1 MTTATAATAARSDAI
16 WLHAANYNVAPL
28 NTKLADRVPE
38 LKRGL
43 QSGIPA
49 YPDMNRDNFYD
60 IELPNGWAYIHI
72 RDDKHTVYLVAYS
85 QVQEAGLLPAAR
97 LTAKS

>member
-1 MTTATAATAARSDAI
+1 MTAAIAAQSDTI
-16 WLHAANYNVAPL
+16 WLRAANYHVTALNATLENRVA
-28 NTKLADRVPE
+28 E

-43 QSGIPA
+43 QTGIPA

-72 RDDKHTVYLVAYS
+72 RDDKNTVYLVAYS
-85 QVQEAGLLPAAR
+85 QI
-97 LTAKS
+97 